1 MRGVYTYKYQIQGP
15 RAILKR
21 PLLMEAVI
29 MTIWTSL
36 IPSSVNK
43 LLIVDPKTRY
53 RYICLM
59 NLILLKLEIEMQNL
73 NIIQRNHS
81 LCIQDADLGFD
92 QIIFCVGDPGVS
104 YIGYLQIICVVL
116 IMCPMTKMGFK
127 FATLGIWRV
136 CSQIMCVSNSWSCVK
151 KLFLVELSQPRSS
164 VVRASAWKAERCQ
177 VQFLARAHP
186 FRLDMI
192 IHCTR
197 NDHWKG
203 HGQLAS

>member
-1 MRGVYTYKYQIQGP
+1 
-15 RAILKR
+15 
-21 PLLMEAVI
+21 

-92 QIIFCVGDPGVS
+92 QIIFCVGDPVS
-104 YIGYLQIICVVL
+104 DI
-116 IMCPMTKMGFK
+116 
-127 FATLGIWRV
+127 LGTY
-136 CSQIMCVSNSWSCVK
+136 K
-151 KLFLVELSQPRSS
+151 
-164 VVRASAWKAERCQ
+164 
-177 VQFLARAHP
+177 
-186 FRLDMI
+186 
-192 IHCTR
+192 
-197 NDHWKG
+197 
-203 HGQLAS
+203 